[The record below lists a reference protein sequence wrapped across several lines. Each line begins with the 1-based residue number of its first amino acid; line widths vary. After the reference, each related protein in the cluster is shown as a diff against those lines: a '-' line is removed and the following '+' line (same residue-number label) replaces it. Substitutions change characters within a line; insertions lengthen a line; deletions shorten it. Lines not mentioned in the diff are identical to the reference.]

1 MDEPIAD
8 YVRGL
13 VDGHIV
19 LDRKLAER
27 GFYPAIDVA
36 RSISRVA
43 TEVIDKPHA
52 LAARKLRAI
61 MATYAEVQD
70 LIRIG
75 AYVRGANAQVDKA
88 IELMPRVEAF
98 LKQDVGQ
105 RSGMEQTRAGLFQL
119 ANEWKF

>member
-1 MDEPIAD
+1 
-8 YVRGL
+8 
-13 VDGHIV
+13 
-19 LDRKLAER
+19 
-27 GFYPAIDVA
+27 
-36 RSISRVA
+36 
-43 TEVIDKPHA
+43 
-52 LAARKLRAI
+52 